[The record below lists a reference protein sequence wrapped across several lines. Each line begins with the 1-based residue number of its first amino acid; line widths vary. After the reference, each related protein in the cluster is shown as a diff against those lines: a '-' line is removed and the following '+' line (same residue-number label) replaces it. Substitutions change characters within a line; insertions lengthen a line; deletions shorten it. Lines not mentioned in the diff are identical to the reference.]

1 MNTQSSAR
9 RAETAL
15 VGITALALADAL
27 FHLAPSSPPDWTAL
41 RDIMTA
47 FPWSGPLGLLR
58 AALALADGTLALAT
72 EDSLV
77 RTDGKTLTLA
87 GTVF

>member
-27 FHLAPSSPPDWTAL
+27 FHLAPSSPPDWTVL

-47 FPWSGPLGLLR
+47 FPWGGPLGLLR
-58 AALALADGTLALAT
+58 AALALA
-72 EDSLV
+72 
-77 RTDGKTLTLA
+77 